1 MTNGNVLWFTG
12 IDNMLSSRPEAEP
25 SGVISLIEDRTRRS
39 LRSSFEELT
48 DRIASSLLKTSRT
61 AEVIRTDFGLLITD
75 KDKKTAVITSS
86 GYRPEDMMRDIE
98 ERGVGQVI
106 FLRNRLVCTRQKYV
120 DAAISCGF
128 SFFRQPMPSAIY
140 SSRQTYFIPD
150 DNTFLPSDTPTNF
163 YAFTQNVQG
172 NKNTVVGGNNIT
184 GNTITGNNGPVIMGN
199 NGPNNITQ
207 PQKKSWKDYVGDL
220 VVGVLSGVLS
230 NGGCAFFSAL
240 CGS

>member
-39 LRSSFEELT
+39 LRNSFEELT

-61 AEVIRTDFGLLITD
+61 AEVIITDFGLLITD

-199 NGPNNITQ
+199 NGPINITQ

-230 NGGCAFFSAL
+230 NGGCAFFSTL